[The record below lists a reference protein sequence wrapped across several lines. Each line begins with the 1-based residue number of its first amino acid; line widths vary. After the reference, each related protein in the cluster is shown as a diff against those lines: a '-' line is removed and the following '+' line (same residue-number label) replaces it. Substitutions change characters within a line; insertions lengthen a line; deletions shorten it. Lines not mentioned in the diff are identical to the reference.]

1 MKGKIEK
8 ESVYDKVNR
17 LRSENVSAKKIPIA
31 YLKPFENH
39 PYKVIDNKEMQNL
52 IESIQTQG
60 ILTPLSVRKI
70 SDESYEVISGHRR
83 LYAAKKLGI
92 EMIPVVIYEL
102 SHEEAV
108 IAMVD
113 ANLQREHILPSEKAF
128 AYQMKFEA
136 LKHQGKTL
144 DQLGPKLTT
153 SEISD
158 TDSATQVKRYIRLT
172 SLIPELLDMVDSGR
186 IAFTPAVELSYLTES
201 EQKDLLTTIESE
213 DCTPSLSQAQQMK
226 CLSQAGLLD
235 MDQIF
240 SIMTKPKA
248 NQKEK
253 ISIKVDE
260 IKKFFPKDYTAEQM
274 KKDVIKGL
282 ELLKKQRERRRGMD
296 AR

>member
-1 MKGKIEK
+1 MKDKYEK
-8 ESVYDKVNR
+8 ESVYDKAAR
-17 LRSENVSAKKIPIA
+17 LRAENVSAKKIPIE

-39 PYKVIDNKEMQNL
+39 PYKVLDNEEMEIL
-52 IESIQTQG
+52 TESIQTQG

-70 SDESYEVISGHRR
+70 SAESYEVISGHRR
-83 LYAAKKLGI
+83 LYAAKKLRF
-92 EMIPVVIYEL
+92 EKIPVVIYEL

-113 ANLQREHILPSEKAF
+113 ANLQREHILPSEKAA
-128 AYQMKFEA
+128 AYKMKFEA
-136 LKHQGKTL
+136 LKHQGKTS

-153 SEISD
+153 NEISD
-158 TDSATQVKRYIRLT
+158 KDSATQVKRYIRLT
-172 SLIPELLDMVDSGR
+172 NLIHELLDMVDGGR

-201 EQKDLLTTIESE
+201 EQQNLLTTIESE

-226 CLSQAGLLD
+226 YLSQAELLD

-260 IKKFFPKDYTAEQM
+260 IKKYFPKGYTVEQM
-274 KKDVIKGL
+274 KNDLIKGL